1 MCFEDLDVWKR
12 RPVGRIATEGS
23 YPAANRPIHPS
34 ITSNIGKGYQRDS
47 PADRVQFLTYAKGSC
62 GEVRTQLYIGM
73 EAGILPRDTA
83 RAWIEETRQL
93 SAMLYGLIKTM
104 RQKDWTLLGTGHSPL
119 RPHRVFR

>member
-1 MCFEDLDVWKR
+1 MRFEDLDVWKH

-34 ITSNIGKGYQRDS
+34 ITSNIGKGYRRDS

-62 GEVRTQLYIGM
+62 GEVRTQIYIGM
-73 EAGILPRDTA
+73 EAGILPRDEA

-93 SAMLYGLIKTM
+93 SAMLVRLIQAWRK
-104 RQKDWTLLGTGHSPL
+104 KS
-119 RPHRVFR
+119 RPTRKPVFPGPGPGAL